1 MATENAPRYAVAG
14 ACFGRKVRHNT
25 AAMTVILRIVFFVI
39 ATAAI
44 SHAASGSSTNVIQVY
59 EAISGLTEPPVTYV
73 LDYGSDHV
81 GNAAWLAQVAAAPPQ
96 LLHLGKDVPMTHSW
110 GPIRALGGENQ
121 AHGKGDDVAL
131 LKPAEIGKR
140 VADITAMVKTLHD
153 SGVKMVMPY
162 VCSMTLSGH
171 EQKRTG
177 FWAFYD
183 QWVKYASACDLGLRP
198 APDPAKWLQRQPD
211 GGLQRF
217 YKYDGDFYPA
227 YEPNHRYAACANN
240 PNWQHWLGRV
250 VALAAK
256 CGYDGV
262 FTDNG
267 ASQRC
272 YCAECQKEFRT
283 WAREHKVAQ
292 NDLLKAVPEDA
303 ARYEHAQRFWLESMH
318 RLQLRLRT
326 VVMKTNPKFKIFANG
341 GHNRPEA
348 VKLAFADSNFVM
360 FEKSTG
366 ERGTH
371 PGLAGGR
378 VNHNVVEL
386 KYVQCLRKMVKPV
399 ILTRSG
405 YPQSQPEFEMNRASA
420 ALGCAEMAA
429 FGNGGGFLI
438 RPNWPDG
445 APVVKQYR
453 AFYERNA
460 DLYSTNDTFT
470 PVAVAYWGEQKLAGN
485 KKHAEVVR
493 AVSDQLLASRVAFD
507 YVVEES
513 CTNNFIRRYP
523 ALILPEVTRVEPKV
537 LDNLGRY
544 VQQGGNVMIVG
555 AHPESSPLL
564 PMVKTRSPGRGL
576 VARLESLDEP
586 GAIASWL
593 NDYVH
598 VGAQLL
604 ADDGREELQ
613 RVFVNSFARRSR
625 ETGDIRLAV
634 HLVNYNVPLG
644 VNAPPPAPLPDL
656 MLRLPMPPNLKLRGI
671 TTLDPDAA
679 EPDKIEWKQGESGLL
694 IKLPKLAI
702 YKVVVVDFASTV
714 PPPAAVPKSQ
724 VY

>member
-1 MATENAPRYAVAG
+1 M
-14 ACFGRKVRHNT
+14 T
-25 AAMTVILRIVFFVI
+25 ALLHI
-39 ATAAI
+39 ALFAA
-44 SHAASGSSTNVIQVY
+44 ASSTNVIQVY
-59 EAISGLTEPPVTYV
+59 EPISGLTEPPITYV
-73 LDYGSDHV
+73 LDYGSNHV
-81 GNAAWLAQVAAAPPQ
+81 GNAEWLAQVAAAPPT

-110 GPIRALGGENQ
+110 GPVRALGGENQ
-121 AHGKGDDVAL
+121 AFGKGDAITL
-131 LKPAEIGKR
+131 LKPAEVGKR
-140 VADITAMVKTLHD
+140 MTNITGMVRALHAA
-153 SGVKMVMPY
+153 GVKMVMPY
-162 VCSMTLSGH
+162 VCSMTLAGH
-171 EQKRTG
+171 DQKRTG

-183 QWVKYASACDLGLRP
+183 QWVKYAAGCDLGLRP
-198 APDPAKWLQRQPD
+198 APDPVKWLQRQPD
-211 GGLQRF
+211 GSVQRF

-240 PNWQHWLGRV
+240 PNWQHWLSRV
-250 VALAAK
+250 VSLAAK

-283 WAREHKVAQ
+283 WATHRKLAHT
-292 NDLLKAVPEDA
+292 DLMRAAPEDA
-303 ARYEHAQRFWLESMH
+303 GRYEQAQRFWLESMH

-326 VVMKTNPKFKIFANG
+326 AAMKHNPDFKIFANG

-360 FEKSTG
+360 FEKSVG

-405 YPQSQPEFEMNRASA
+405 YPKSQPEFEMNRASA

-445 APVVKQYR
+445 AAVVKQYR

-460 DLYSTNDTFT
+460 DLYRTNDSFT
-470 PVAVAYWGEQKLAGN
+470 PVAVAFWGEQKLAGN

-493 AVSDQLLASRVAFD
+493 QVSDQLLASRVAFD
-507 YVVEES
+507 YVVED
-513 CTNNFIRRYP
+513 CFTNNFIRRYP
-523 ALILPEVTRVEPKV
+523 ALVLPEIAHAGPKW
-537 LDNLGRY
+537 LETAASY

-555 AHPESSPLL
+555 AHPENSPLL
-564 PMVKTRSPGRGL
+564 PMIKTRSPGRGL
-576 VARLESLDEP
+576 VSRLDSLDEP
-586 GAIASWL
+586 TAIPSWL

-598 VGAQLL
+598 VSAQLL

-613 RVFVNSFARRSR
+613 RVFVNCFARRSR
-625 ETGDIRLAV
+625 ETGDIRVAI

-644 VNAPPPAPLPDL
+644 ANAPPPAPLGDL
-656 MLRLPMPPNLKLRGI
+656 MVRLPVLPNLKLRGL
-671 TTLDPDAA
+671 TALDPDSPDA
-679 EPDKIEWKQGESGLL
+679 EKLEWKQGESGLWV
-694 IKLPKLAI
+694 KLPRLAI
-702 YKVVVVDFASTV
+702 YKIVVVDFASTV
-714 PPPAAVPKSQ
+714 PPPPPVPKSQ
-724 VY
+724 VF